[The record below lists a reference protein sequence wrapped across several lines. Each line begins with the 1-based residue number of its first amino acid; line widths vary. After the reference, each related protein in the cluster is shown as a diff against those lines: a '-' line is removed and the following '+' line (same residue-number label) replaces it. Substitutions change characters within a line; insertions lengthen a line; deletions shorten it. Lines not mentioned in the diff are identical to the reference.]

1 MTLSE
6 TIYLQ
11 ETSNKNADIFISEAT
26 KVKAIEIMKKT
37 VTTSDLLSQNESLN
51 EEIGDVVQ
59 EKTEKTTKRVPVES
73 GLPDLLTKETQIKS
87 ESDSQVK
94 SVSTTLKPEI
104 IPLITNED
112 SEANIDVVVPAK
124 ITTNILTSASGSLDL
139 PITES
144 VLLPVKPKAV
154 PLPDVTTEKTYL
166 TTTDTIQTMQEPVD
180 FTSKIAKPATKTGGD
195 SDEDE
200 YEYNEEDWKADILGD
215 LTVLKKIPA

>member
-1 MTLSE
+1 MTLSK

-11 ETSNKNADIFISEAT
+11 ETSNKNADIVISEAT

-37 VTTSDLLSQNESLN
+37 VTTSDLLSQTESLN

-59 EKTEKTTKRVPVES
+59 EKTTKRVPVES
-73 GLPDLLTKETQIKS
+73 GLPDLLKKETQIKS

-94 SVSTTLKPEI
+94 SVLTTLKPEI
-104 IPLITNED
+104 IPMTTNED
-112 SEANIDVVVPAK
+112 SEANIGFVLPVK
-124 ITTNILTSASGSLDL
+124 ITTNIPIASGSLDL
-139 PITES
+139 PLTES
-144 VLLPVKPKAV
+144 VMLTVKPKAV

-180 FTSKIAKPATKTGGD
+180 LTSTIAKPATKTGGD